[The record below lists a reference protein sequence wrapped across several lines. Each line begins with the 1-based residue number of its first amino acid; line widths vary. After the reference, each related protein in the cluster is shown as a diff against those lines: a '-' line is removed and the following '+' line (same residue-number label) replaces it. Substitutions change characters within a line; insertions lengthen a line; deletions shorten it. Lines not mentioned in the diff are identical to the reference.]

1 MRIDVVSLVELRF
14 YIWESHSVGW
24 NCVNLPQAASERA
37 CRRRRDGRR
46 DFKCEKICACRRP
59 DRVRIRSAAALQR
72 TSFRSP
78 DGGGGAA
85 AAESVD
91 GCLSGTGH
99 RRAATVAMI
108 GHALVKTA
116 PPLMLT
122 SLSHKLILI
131 IEQTRRRCSHVCFVN
146 RHCESLQIV
155 KSLPAGTNNQ
165 TTA

>member
-1 MRIDVVSLVELRF
+1 MCL
-14 YIWESHSVGW
+14 GW

-85 AAESVD
+85 AAAAESVD
-91 GCLSGTGH
+91 GCLSGTGD

-108 GHALVKTA
+108 AHASVNLHV
-116 PPLMLT
+116 LT
-122 SLSHKLILI
+122 CLCYLLKRPGV
-131 IEQTRRRCSHVCFVN
+131 EEMFT
-146 RHCESLQIV
+146 
-155 KSLPAGTNNQ
+155 
-165 TTA
+165 